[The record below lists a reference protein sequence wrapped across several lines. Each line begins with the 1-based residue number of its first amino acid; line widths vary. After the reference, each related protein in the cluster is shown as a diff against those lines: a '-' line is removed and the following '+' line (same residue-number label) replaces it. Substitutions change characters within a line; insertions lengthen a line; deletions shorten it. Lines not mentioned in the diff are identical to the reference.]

1 MSTPKETCPMP
12 FAVEEEIIRHDAVV
26 LGGGLA
32 GMRAA
37 LEAARCG
44 ADVAVVSKVYPTR
57 SHSVAAQGGIN
68 AALGEDDSWESHAFD
83 TVKGSD
89 YLADQDAA
97 SILCREAPGD
107 ILELE
112 HMGVIFNRREDGR
125 LAQRPFGGAGFPRTC
140 FVADITGH
148 VILHVIWEQSI
159 RDSVAT
165 YDEWFAVSLIVED
178 GRCRG
183 LVAMDMRTGRLH
195 TFEAKAVILATG
207 GLGRVY
213 EPSTNGLI
221 CTGDGMALAYRAG
234 AALMDMEF
242 TQFHP
247 TTLFPSGVLI
257 TEGARG
263 EGGHLLNAL
272 GERFMSDYA
281 PERLELASRDVVSR
295 AEQVEIDSG
304 RDVNGCVM
312 LDLRHLG
319 RDLIMTKLNQI
330 HELAMDLA
338 GVDLVTETVPI
349 RPGMHYQMGG
359 VKTDVDGRSTLPGLY
374 AAGECACVSVHGAN
388 RLGGNSLLE
397 TVVFGRRA
405 GRTAAQEAAEEHFVN
420 LTPAIAREQAE
431 RIDALLSRSDRGIRT
446 AALRRELGAAMQEH
460 AGIFRDAAGL
470 GAGVDALHDLKNRF
484 EAVSIQD
491 HGSVFNTDL
500 VSALELDNMLD
511 LAEVMVTSSL
521 ERRESRGAHARR
533 DYPERD
539 DDGWLKHTIAL
550 HTPDGPRLEFGPV
563 TITEWQPQVR
573 SY

>member
-1 MSTPKETCPMP
+1 MP
-12 FAVEEEIIRHDAVV
+12 FAVEEEIIRHDTVV

-68 AALGEDDSWESHAFD
+68 AALGEDDSWTSHAFD

-97 SILCREAPGD
+97 SILCQEAPSD

-159 RDSVAT
+159 KDSVAT

-183 LVAMDMRTGRLH
+183 LVAMDMHSGKLH

-263 EGGHLLNAL
+263 EGGHLVNAL
-272 GERFMSDYA
+272 GERFMPGYA

-304 RDVNGCVM
+304 RGVNGCVM

-319 RDLIMTKLNQI
+319 RDLILTKLNQI
-330 HELAMDLA
+330 HELARDLA

-359 VKTDVDGRSTLPGLY
+359 VKTDIDGRSTIPGLY

-405 GRTAAQEAAEEHFVN
+405 GRTAAQEAGEERFVN
-420 LTPAIAREQAE
+420 LTPAVARDEAN
-431 RIDALLSRSDRGIRT
+431 RIDALLSRSDRGIRA
-446 AALRRELGAAMQEH
+446 AALRRELGATMQER
-460 AGIFRDAAGL
+460 AGIFRDATGL
-470 GAGVDALHDLKNRF
+470 SAGVDLLRDLKDRY
-484 EAVSIQD
+484 EDVSVQD
-491 HGSVFNTDL
+491 RGSVFNTDL
-500 VSALELDNMLD
+500 VSALELGNMLD
-511 LAEVMVTSSL
+511 LAEVMMTSSL

-539 DDGWLKHTIAL
+539 DEGWLKHTIAL
-550 HTPDGPRLEFGPV
+550 HTPDGPRLEYGPV

>member
-1 MSTPKETCPMP
+1 MP
-12 FAVEEEIIRHDAVV
+12 FAVDEQVFKHDVVV

-37 LEAARCG
+37 LEAARG
-44 ADVAVVSKVYPTR
+44 GVDVALVSKVYPTR

-68 AALGEDDSWESHAFD
+68 AALSEEDSWTDHAFD

-89 YLADQDAA
+89 YLADQDAVEA
-97 SILCREAPGD
+97 LCGDAPMD

-112 HMGVIFNRREDGR
+112 RMGVIFNRKEDGT

-148 VILHVIWEQSI
+148 AILHVIWEQLTKARI
-159 RDSVAT
+159 TT
-165 YDEWFAVSLIVED
+165 YEEWFATSLIVED

-183 LVAMDMRTGRLH
+183 LVALDMKSGKLH

-247 TTLFPSGVLI
+247 TTLYPSGVLI

-263 EGGHLLNAL
+263 EGGHLLNSK
-272 GERFMSDYA
+272 GERFMGEYA
-281 PERLELASRDVVSR
+281 PNRFELASRDVVSR
-295 AEQVEIDSG
+295 AEQTEIEAG
-304 RDVNGCVM
+304 RGVDGCVM

-319 RDLIMTKLNQI
+319 KELIFTKLYQI
-330 HELAMDLA
+330 YELARDLA
-338 GVDLVTETVPI
+338 GVDMLKEPVPI

-359 VKTDVDGRSTLPGLY
+359 VKIDIDGHTTLPGLY
-374 AAGECACVSVHGAN
+374 GAGECACVSVHGAN

-397 TVVFGRRA
+397 TIVFGRRA
-405 GRTAAQEAAEEHFVN
+405 GKTAAQDARDVSFLGVSSASARDQG
-420 LTPAIAREQAE
+420 AIFDSLLARPDQGLRA
-431 RIDALLSRSDRGIRT
+431 G
-446 AALRRELGAAMQEH
+446 ALRRQMGAGMKE
-460 AGIFRDAAGL
+460 
-470 GAGVDALHDLKNRF
+470 GAGVFRDRSGMEGALEQVRKIRESYERVWVQNK
-484 EAVSIQD
+484 
-491 HGSVFNTDL
+491 GGVFNTDL
-500 VSALELDNMLD
+500 ISVLELGNMLD
-511 LAEVMVTSSL
+511 LAESMVVGGIAR
-521 ERRESRGAHARR
+521 EESRGSHSRK
-533 DYPERD
+533 DFPVRD
-539 DDGWLKHTIAL
+539 DENWIKHTLAF
-550 HTPDGPRLEFGPV
+550 HTPDGPRLEYSPV
-563 TITEWQPQVR
+563 AVTQWQPEVR

>member
-1 MSTPKETCPMP
+1 MP

-37 LEAARCG
+37 LEASRCG
-44 ADVAVVSKVYPTR
+44 ADVAVISKVYPTR

-68 AALGEDDSWESHAFD
+68 AALGEDDSWSDHAFD

-97 SILCREAPGD
+97 AILCRDAPGD

-112 HMGVIFNRREDGR
+112 HMGVIFNRRDDGR
-125 LAQRPFGGAGFPRTC
+125 LAQRPFGGAGTPRTC

-148 VILHVIWEQSI
+148 VILHVVWEQTVRSGI
-159 RDSVAT
+159 DF
-165 YDEWFAVSLIVED
+165 YDEWFAVSLIVEE

-183 LVAMDMRTGRLH
+183 LVALDMRSGRLH

-247 TTLFPSGVLI
+247 TTLYPSGVLI

-272 GERFMSDYA
+272 GERFMAEYA

-304 RDVNGCVM
+304 RGVNGCVM
-312 LDLRHLG
+312 LDMRHLG
-319 RDLIMTKLNQI
+319 RELILTRLNQI
-330 HELAMDLA
+330 YELAWDLA
-338 GVDLVTETVPI
+338 GVDMLTNTVPI

-405 GRTAAQEAAEEHFVN
+405 GRTAAQDAEEEKFVN
-420 LTPAIAREQAE
+420 LTPAIAHDHAGL
-431 RIDALLSRSDRGIRT
+431 IDALLSRSDLGIRA
-446 AALRRELGAAMQEH
+446 AALRRELGATMQER
-460 AGIFRDAAGL
+460 AGIFRDSAGL
-470 GAGVDALHDLKNRF
+470 TAGIATLHDLQERY
-484 EAVSIQD
+484 ESVSVQD
-491 HGSVFNTDL
+491 QGSVFNTDL
-500 VSALELDNMLD
+500 ISALELGNMLD
-511 LAEVMVTSSL
+511 TAEVMMASSL
-521 ERRESRGAHARR
+521 ARQESRGAHSRR
-533 DYPERD
+533 DFPERD
-539 DDGWLKHTIAL
+539 DENWLNHTLAT
-550 HTPDGPRLEFGPV
+550 HTPDGPRLEYGPV
-563 TITEWQPQVR
+563 TITEWQPQAR

>member
-1 MSTPKETCPMP
+1 MP
-12 FAVEEEIIRHDAVV
+12 FAVEEEIIRHDTVV

-68 AALGEDDSWESHAFD
+68 AALGEDDSWNSHAFD

-178 GRCRG
+178 GQCRG
-183 LVAMDMRTGRLH
+183 LVAMDMHTGRLH

-263 EGGHLLNAL
+263 EGGHLVNAL
-272 GERFMSDYA
+272 GERFMPGYA

-304 RDVNGCVM
+304 RGVNGCVM

-319 RDLIMTKLNQI
+319 RDLILTKLNQI
-330 HELAMDLA
+330 HELARDLA

-359 VKTDVDGRSTLPGLY
+359 VKTDIDGRSTIPGLY

-405 GRTAAQEAAEEHFVN
+405 GRTAAQEAGEERFVN
-420 LTPAIAREQAE
+420 LTPAVARDEAD
-431 RIDALLSRSDRGIRT
+431 RIDALLSRSDRGIRA
-446 AALRRELGAAMQEH
+446 AALRRELGATMQER

-470 GAGVDALHDLKNRF
+470 SAGVDLLRDLKDRY
-484 EAVSIQD
+484 EDVSVQD
-491 HGSVFNTDL
+491 RGSVFNTDL
-500 VSALELDNMLD
+500 VSALELGNMLD
-511 LAEVMVTSSL
+511 LAEVMMTSSL

-539 DDGWLKHTIAL
+539 DEGWLKHTIAL
-550 HTPDGPRLEFGPV
+550 HTPDGPRLEYGPV

>member
-1 MSTPKETCPMP
+1 MP
-12 FAVEEEIIRHDAVV
+12 FAVEEEIIRHDTVV

-68 AALGEDDSWESHAFD
+68 AALGEDDSWTSHAFD

-97 SILCREAPGD
+97 SILCREAPGN

-159 RDSVAT
+159 RDGVAT

-183 LVAMDMRTGRLH
+183 LVAMDMHTGKLH

-263 EGGHLLNAL
+263 EGGHLVNAL
-272 GERFMSDYA
+272 GERFMPGYA

-304 RDVNGCVM
+304 RGVNGCVM

-319 RDLIMTKLNQI
+319 RDLILTKLNQI
-330 HELAMDLA
+330 HELASDLA
-338 GVDLVTETVPI
+338 GVDLITETVPI

-359 VKTDVDGRSTLPGLY
+359 VKTDIDGRSTIPGLY

-405 GRTAAQEAAEEHFVN
+405 GRTAAQEAGAGTLREPDAGRRTRRGRPHRRSAQ
-420 LTPAIAREQAE
+420 PQRSRHQGGRASQGAGRHHARE
-431 RIDALLSRSDRGIRT
+431 R
-446 AALRRELGAAMQEH
+446 

-470 GAGVDALHDLKNRF
+470 SAGVDILHDLKDRYDGRLGSGPGQR
-484 EAVSIQD
+484 VQ
-491 HGSVFNTDL
+491 HGPGL
-500 VSALELDNMLD
+500 GAG
-511 LAEVMVTSSL
+511 AGQHAGPC
-521 ERRESRGAHARR
+521 RGNGH
-533 DYPERD
+533 
-539 DDGWLKHTIAL
+539 
-550 HTPDGPRLEFGPV
+550 
-563 TITEWQPQVR
+563 WQP
-573 SY
+573 

>member
-1 MSTPKETCPMP
+1 MP

-420 LTPAIAREQAE
+420 LTPAIAPRTGRTHRRVAQPQRSRHQDGRTTQGAGC
-431 RIDALLSRSDRGIRT
+431 RNAGARRNLSGRRRPGRRRRRT
-446 AALRRELGAAMQEH
+446 ARPEE
-460 AGIFRDAAGL
+460 
-470 GAGVDALHDLKNRF
+470 
-484 EAVSIQD
+484 SI
-491 HGSVFNTDL
+491 
-500 VSALELDNMLD
+500 
-511 LAEVMVTSSL
+511 
-521 ERRESRGAHARR
+521 
-533 DYPERD
+533 
-539 DDGWLKHTIAL
+539 
-550 HTPDGPRLEFGPV
+550 
-563 TITEWQPQVR
+563 
-573 SY
+573 

>member
-1 MSTPKETCPMP
+1 MP
-12 FAVEEEIIRHDAVV
+12 FAVEEEIIRHDTVV

-68 AALGEDDSWESHAFD
+68 AALGEDDSWNSHAFD

-97 SILCREAPGD
+97 SILCQEAPSD

-165 YDEWFAVSLIVED
+165 YDEWFAVSLIVKD
-178 GRCRG
+178 GQCRG
-183 LVAMDMRTGRLH
+183 LVAMDMHTGRLH

-263 EGGHLLNAL
+263 EGGHLVNAL
-272 GERFMSDYA
+272 GERFMSGYA

-304 RDVNGCVM
+304 RGVNGCVM

-319 RDLIMTKLNQI
+319 RDLILTKLNQI
-330 HELAMDLA
+330 HELARDLA

-359 VKTDVDGRSTLPGLY
+359 VKTDVDGRCTIPGLY

-405 GRTAAQEAAEEHFVN
+405 GRTAAQEAGEERFVN
-420 LTPAIAREQAE
+420 LTPSVARDEAN
-431 RIDALLSRSDRGIRT
+431 RIDALLSRGDRGIRA
-446 AALRRELGAAMQEH
+446 AALRRELGATMQER

-470 GAGVDALHDLKNRF
+470 SAGVDILHDLKDRY
-484 EAVSIQD
+484 EDVSVQD
-491 HGSVFNTDL
+491 RGSVFNTDL
-500 VSALELDNMLD
+500 VSALELGNMLD
-511 LAEVMVTSSL
+511 LAEVMMTSSL

-539 DDGWLKHTIAL
+539 DEGWLKHTIAL
-550 HTPDGPRLEFGPV
+550 HTPDGPRLEYGPV

>member
-1 MSTPKETCPMP
+1 MP

-68 AALGEDDSWESHAFD
+68 AALGEDDSWLDHAFD

-97 SILCREAPGD
+97 AVLCRDAPSD

-112 HMGVIFNRREDGR
+112 HMGVTFNRREDGR
-125 LAQRPFGGAGFPRTC
+125 LAQRPFGGAGTPRTC
-140 FVADITGH
+140 YVADITGH
-148 VILHVIWEQSI
+148 VILHVVWEQTVRSGI
-159 RDSVAT
+159 DF
-165 YDEWFAVSLIVED
+165 YDEWFAVSLIVEE

-183 LVAMDMRTGRLH
+183 IVALDMRSGRLH

-221 CTGDGMALAYRAG
+221 CTGDGAALAYRAG

-247 TTLFPSGVLI
+247 TTLYPSGVLI

-272 GERFMSDYA
+272 GDRFMADYA

-295 AEQVEIDSG
+295 AEQVEINSG
-304 RDVNGCVM
+304 RGVNGCVM
-312 LDLRHLG
+312 LDMRHLS
-319 RDLIMTKLNQI
+319 RELILTRLNQI
-330 HELAMDLA
+330 YELAWDLA
-338 GVDLVTETVPI
+338 GVDMLTNTVPI

-359 VKTDVDGRSTLPGLY
+359 VKTDIDGRCTLPGLY

-405 GRTAAQEAAEEHFVN
+405 GRTAAQEAEEEKFVN
-420 LTPAIAREQAE
+420 LTPAVAHDHAG
-431 RIDALLSRSDRGIRT
+431 RIDALLSRSNLGIRA
-446 AALRRELGAAMQEH
+446 AALRRELGATMQER
-460 AGIFRDAAGL
+460 AGIFRDGAGL
-470 GAGVDALHDLKNRF
+470 SAGLEALHGLRDRY
-484 EAVSIQD
+484 ESVSVQD
-491 HGSVFNTDL
+491 QGSVFNTDL
-500 VSALELDNMLD
+500 ISALELGNMLD
-511 LAEVMVTSSL
+511 LAEVMMASSL
-521 ERRESRGAHARR
+521 ARQESRGAHARR
-533 DYPERD
+533 DFPDRD
-539 DDGWLKHTIAL
+539 DEGWLKHTLATY
-550 HTPDGPRLEFGPV
+550 TPDGPRLDYGPV
-563 TITEWQPQVR
+563 TITEWQPQAR

>member
-1 MSTPKETCPMP
+1 MP
-12 FAVEEEIIRHDAVV
+12 FAVEDEIIRHDAVV

-68 AALGEDDSWESHAFD
+68 AALGEDDSWTSHAFD

-97 SILCREAPGD
+97 SILCREAPED

-112 HMGVIFNRREDGR
+112 HMGVIFNRREDGK

-183 LVAMDMRTGRLH
+183 LVAIDMRTGRLH

-263 EGGHLLNAL
+263 EGGHLLNSL

-304 RDVNGCVM
+304 RGVNGCVM

-319 RDLIMTKLNQI
+319 RDLIRTKLNQI
-330 HELAMDLA
+330 HELARDLA
-338 GVDLVTETVPI
+338 GVDLITETVPI

-359 VKTDVDGRSTLPGLY
+359 VKTDVDGRSTIPGLY

-405 GRTAAQEAAEEHFVN
+405 GRAAAQEAEHEHFVN
-420 LTPAIAREQAE
+420 LTPAVARDEAD
-431 RIDALLSRSDRGIRT
+431 RIDALLSRSDRGIRA
-446 AALRRELGAAMQEH
+446 AALRKELGVTMQQH
-460 AGIFRDAAGL
+460 AGIFRDASGLSAGIDL
-470 GAGVDALHDLKNRF
+470 LHDLKDRYQ
-484 EAVSIQD
+484 AVSIQD

-500 VSALELDNMLD
+500 VSALELGNMLD

-539 DDGWLKHTIAL
+539 DESWLKHTIAY
-550 HTPDGPRLEFGPV
+550 HTPDGPSLEYGPV
-563 TITEWQPQVR
+563 RITEWQPQVR